1 MKKILVSSLAI
12 TMLCACGVT
21 RDDLGFEKES
31 PDEMMVVSRAPLS
44 IPPEFN
50 LRPLTV
56 ENEITE
62 NEQDMTAGEKVLL
75 KQMN

>member
-1 MKKILVSSLAI
+1 MKKILISSLI
-12 TMLCACGVT
+12 VTMLCACGVT
-21 RDDLGFEKES
+21 RENLGFEKES
-31 PDEMMVVSRAPLS
+31 PDEMMVISRAPLS

-56 ENEITE
+56 ENE
-62 NEQDMTAGEKVLL
+62 NAADEQSMSVGEKALL

>member
-1 MKKILVSSLAI
+1 MKKIVISSI
-12 TMLCACGVT
+12 VVTMLCACGVT
-21 RDDLGFEKES
+21 RDDLGLEKES
-31 PDEMMVVSRAPLS
+31 PDEMMVISRAPLS

-56 ENEITE
+56 ENEAVTTE
-62 NEQDMTAGEKVLL
+62 QEMSAGEKALL

>member
-1 MKKILVSSLAI
+1 MKKILISSLAV

-21 RDDLGFEKES
+21 RDDLGFEKET

-56 ENEITE
+56 ENETAAT
-62 NEQDMTAGEKVLL
+62 EQDMSVGEKALL
-75 KQMN
+75 QQMN

>member
-1 MKKILVSSLAI
+1 MKKILISSLVI

-21 RDDLGFEKES
+21 REDLGFEKDS
-31 PDEMMVVSRAPLS
+31 PDEMLVVSRAPLS

-56 ENEITE
+56 ESEVEIDAPE
-62 NEQDMTAGEKVLL
+62 MSAGEQALL